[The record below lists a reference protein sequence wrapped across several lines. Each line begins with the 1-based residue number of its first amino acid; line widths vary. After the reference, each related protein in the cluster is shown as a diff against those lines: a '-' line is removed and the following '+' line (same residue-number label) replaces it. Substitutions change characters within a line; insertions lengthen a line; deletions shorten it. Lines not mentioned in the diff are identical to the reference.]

1 MRIQGKLAIV
11 LIVVLNITI
20 MLPHRLLAGASGPL
34 PRFVSLKSDKV
45 NMRTGPGRR
54 YPVSWVYLR
63 RGLPVEVIGEYEL
76 WRKVRDADGDE
87 GWIYRNLLSGKR
99 TAMIVGGVAT
109 ARDGPGEGFPVVFRA
124 EAGVIGTL
132 RVCRAQWCLLD
143 VGDRQ
148 GWVRRDRLFGVHDGE
163 VFG

>member
-1 MRIQGKLAIV
+1 MSFRTTLAAV
-11 LIVVLNITI
+11 LIMVLNLAA
-20 MLPHRLLAGASGPL
+20 MLPERVLAGASGPL
-34 PRFVSLKSDKV
+34 PRFASLRADKV

-99 TAMIVGGVAT
+99 TAMIVGGTAI
-109 ARDGPGEGFPVVFRA
+109 ARDGPGEGFPAVFRA
-124 EAGVIGTL
+124 EAGVIGVL
-132 RVCRAQWCLLD
+132 RECRARWCLLEVD
-143 VGDRQ
+143 DRE
-148 GWVRRDRLFGVHDGE
+148 GWIRRDRLFGVREGE